1 MKLLVS
7 LAILVLASVVSF
19 GQKDEVKKF
28 SSDAE
33 VPRITV
39 AEAKK
44 GFDDG
49 SVVFVDSRS
58 PEAYAEEHIKGAVI
72 IKGAAADR
80 FNSLPKGKKII
91 VYCS

>member
-1 MKLLVS
+1 MKLFIS
-7 LAILVLASVVSF
+7 LALLILSTFAAF
-19 GQKDEVKKF
+19 GQSGEVKKF
-28 SSDAE
+28 GTDAD

-58 PEAYAEEHIKGAVI
+58 AEAYAEEHIKGAVV
-72 IKGAAADR
+72 IKGASEDR